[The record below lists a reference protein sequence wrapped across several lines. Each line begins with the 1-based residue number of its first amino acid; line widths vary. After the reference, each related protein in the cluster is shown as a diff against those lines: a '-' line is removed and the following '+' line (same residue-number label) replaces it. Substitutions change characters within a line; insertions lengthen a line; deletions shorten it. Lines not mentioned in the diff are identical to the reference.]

1 MMRRLTHAWLIA
13 AYYLSWVWFGLGGCV
28 VNLLSLPLLP
38 WRKSPRVN
46 RLARRAVRVL
56 FRQWV
61 FWFRTSRVV
70 RITWRGFARPPATAA
85 PAATA
90 PVVATTAAP
99 APATTVAP
107 VAAAPAPATA
117 PTSAAPAAARRGT
130 VFIANHPTLIDA
142 PLLFARLP
150 ADTVCIFKPALMR
163 NPAIGPAAIV
173 GGHAS
178 GAGGIDLVRD
188 LAERIAGGLSLLI
201 FPEGTRTDAGAV
213 LNPLKPGFAL
223 IANRAGAAVRLV
235 RIRSSRG
242 LVPRGRAWWKPPAVL
257 PATLEF
263 ALDREWPHDPQKPA
277 AALTAEIEAYLRGE
291 LEKEAGR

>member
-70 RITWRGFARPPATAA
+70 RITWRGFARPPATAPAAPAAA

-90 PVVATTAAP
+90 TPVAPTPTTAA
-99 APATTVAP
+99 AP
-107 VAAAPAPATA
+107 VARP
-117 PTSAAPAAARRGT
+117 GT
-130 VFIANHPTLIDA
+130 VFIANHPTLVDA
-142 PLLFARLP
+142 PLLLARLP

-201 FPEGTRTDAGAV
+201 FPEGTRTDAGAA
-213 LNPLKPGFAL
+213 LNPFKPGFAL
-223 IANRAGAAVRLV
+223 IANRAGATVRLV

-263 ALDREWPHDPQKPA
+263 AFDREWPHDPQKPA

>member
-1 MMRRLTHAWLIA
+1 MTRRIA
-13 AYYLSWVWFGLGGCV
+13 CIYYALAYYASWAWFGLGGCV
-28 VNLLSLPLLP
+28 ANLLSLPLLP

-61 FWFRTSRVV
+61 FWFRTSRML
-70 RITWRGFARPPATAA
+70 RITWRGFARPAAA
-85 PAATA
+85 PAAR
-90 PVVATTAAP
+90 P
-99 APATTVAP
+99 
-107 VAAAPAPATA
+107 
-117 PTSAAPAAARRGT
+117 GT
-130 VFIANHPTLIDA
+130 VFIANHPTLVDA
-142 PLLFARLP
+142 PILLARLP

-201 FPEGTRTDAGAV
+201 FPEGTRTDAGAA
-213 LNPLKPGFAL
+213 LNPCKPGFAL
-223 IANRAGAAVRLV
+223 IANRAGAAVQLV

-257 PATLEF
+257 PASLEF
-263 ALDREWPHDPQKPA
+263 ALDRAWPHDPRKPA
-277 AALTAEIEAYLRGE
+277 AALTEEIEAYLRGE
-291 LEKEAGR
+291 LEREAGR

>member
-1 MMRRLTHAWLIA
+1 MTRRITRIYYAL
-13 AYYLSWVWFGLGGCV
+13 AYYASWAWFGLGGCA

-46 RLARRAVRVL
+46 RLVRRAVRVL

-61 FWFRTSRVV
+61 FWFRTSRMLL
-70 RITWRGFARPPATAA
+70 ITWRGFARPATATA
-85 PAATA
+85 TATMAATA
-90 PVVATTAAP
+90 PAARGDGGAPP
-99 APATTVAP
+99 AGEDGLAKPA
-107 VAAAPAPATA
+107 
-117 PTSAAPAAARRGT
+117 SASTAPAAAPVARPGT

-142 PLLFARLP
+142 PLLLARLP

-178 GAGGIDLVRD
+178 GTGGIDLVRD
-188 LAERIAGGLSLLI
+188 LAGRIAGGLSLLI
-201 FPEGTRTDAGAV
+201 FPEGTRTDAGAA

-223 IANRAGAAVRLV
+223 IANRAGAPVRLV

-242 LVPRGRAWWKPPAVL
+242 LVPRGRAWWKPPAML

-263 ALDREWPHDPQKPA
+263 ALDREWPHDPRKPA
-277 AALTAEIEAYLRGE
+277 AALTAEIEAYLRAE